1 MNQTSPT
8 TDSLPLWTCPQ
19 CGCRDLF
26 VRKRFPQ
33 KVGLVLVIGAAVAFL
48 ILAARRETFYL
59 GVAVLIGVVILDVI
73 LYPLFGQ
80 TTECYRCRQNFPRA
94 PINPEHQ
101 GFDLATAEKYR
112 QRT

>member
-1 MNQTSPT
+1 MDQTAPSAKIE
-8 TDSLPLWTCPQ
+8 PLTACPE

-33 KVGLVLVIGAAVAFL
+33 KVGLGLVICAAVTFL

-59 GVAVLIGVVILDVI
+59 GVAILIGVVILDLI
-73 LYPLFGQ
+73 LYPFFGQ
-80 TTECYRCRQNFPRA
+80 TTECYRCHRNFPKA
-94 PINPEHQ
+94 AINPEHE

>member
-1 MNQTSPT
+1 MMDECP
-8 TDSLPLWTCPQ
+8 LPSNPVPLSACAQ
-19 CGCRDLF
+19 CGWRDLF
-26 VRKRFPQ
+26 VRERFSQ

-94 PINPEHQ
+94 PINP
-101 GFDLATAEKYR
+101 
-112 QRT
+112 

>member
-1 MNQTSPT
+1 MDESAPPSNPSPLT
-8 TDSLPLWTCPQ
+8 ACPG

-33 KVGLVLVIGAAVAFL
+33 KVGLGLVIGAAVAFL

-59 GVAVLIGVVILDVI
+59 GVAILIGVVILDLI
-73 LYPLFGQ
+73 LYPFFGE
-80 TTECYRCRQNFPRA
+80 TTECYRCRRNFPRA
-94 PINPEHQ
+94 PINPEHE

>member
-1 MNQTSPT
+1 MNET
-8 TDSLPLWTCPQ
+8 PLRTNPAPLSVCPE

-33 KVGLVLVIGAAVAFL
+33 KVGLGLVIGAAVSFL

-59 GVAVLIGVVILDVI
+59 GVAILIGVVIVDLI
-73 LYPLFGQ
+73 LYPFFGH
-80 TTECYRCRQNFPRA
+80 TTECYRCRRNFPKF
-94 PINPEHQ
+94 PINPEHE

-112 QRT
+112 QQT

>member
-1 MNQTSPT
+1 MDQTPLPT
-8 TDSLPLWTCPQ
+8 SSMPLSVCPE

-33 KVGLVLVIGAAVAFL
+33 KIGLGLVIGAAVAFL
-48 ILAARRETFYL
+48 ILAARRETFYV
-59 GVAVLIGVVILDVI
+59 GVAILIGVVILDLI
-73 LYPLFGQ
+73 LYPFFGN
-80 TTECYRCRQNFPRA
+80 TTECYRCRRNFPHT
-94 PINPEHQ
+94 PINPQHH

>member
-1 MNQTSPT
+1 MEPT
-8 TDSLPLWTCPQ
+8 PLPSNSVPLSVCPE

-33 KVGLVLVIGAAVAFL
+33 KAGLGLVIGAAVAFL

-59 GVAVLIGVVILDVI
+59 GVAILIGVVIVDLI
-73 LYPLFGQ
+73 LYPFFGN
-80 TTECYRCRQNFPRA
+80 TTECYRCRRNFPQA
-94 PINPEHQ
+94 PMNREHH

>member
-1 MNQTSPT
+1 MDQTPLPT
-8 TDSLPLWTCPQ
+8 TTAPLSVCPE
-19 CGCRDLF
+19 CGCGDLF

-33 KVGLVLVIGAAVAFL
+33 KVGLGLVIGAAIAFL

-59 GVAVLIGVVILDVI
+59 GVAILIGVVILDLI
-73 LYPLFGQ
+73 LYPFFGR
-80 TTECYRCRQNFPRA
+80 TTECYRCRRNFPDA
-94 PINPEHQ
+94 AINPEHE